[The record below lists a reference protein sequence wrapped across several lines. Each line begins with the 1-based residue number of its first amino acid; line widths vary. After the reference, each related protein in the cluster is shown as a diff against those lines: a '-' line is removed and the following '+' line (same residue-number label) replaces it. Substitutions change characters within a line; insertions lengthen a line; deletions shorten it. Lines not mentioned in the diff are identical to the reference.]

1 MEITPKQ
8 IDDLNIHLTVKL
20 GKEDYQDVY
29 EQALKKYRKQV
40 NMPGFR
46 KGNVPM
52 SLVQR
57 QYGKSILAEEV
68 NRILNDGL
76 YNHIQS
82 NKLSILGNPLPI
94 ETDTPE
100 GDWDNPDTFEFQ
112 YEIGLA
118 PDIDLDK
125 VTQNPPVRF
134 VVKADDKM
142 LDEHVDDLSRRHG
155 KLEVREISEEQDL
168 VIAKL
173 SQLDADGNILE
184 GGIESETTFP
194 IDIIEDAD
202 FKKKLIGLKVG
213 DEFSADPMSFSED
226 HDTVANRLGITHEQ
240 FHHIKGEFRVHVKE
254 VKRMIP
260 HEVNQSLFDKVF
272 GLNEVTDIDSF
283 RAKLAEQL
291 EKMFE
296 RDSEFLFK
304 RQFSEGILDNLDTP
318 LPDAFL
324 KRWIQM
330 TNDKP
335 ITEEQIEQEYSGY
348 SRHLRWQLIEGIV
361 MRENEIRITEDDI
374 QQQAKGMIGA
384 QYAQYGIPLEG
395 EILDN
400 LAKNSLADR
409 KERQRVI
416 DILQENRVIEALT
429 SKVNPAEQ
437 QISYDEFLT
446 IARENKM

>member
-20 GKEDYQDVY
+20 GKDDYQDAY
-29 EQALKKYRKQV
+29 EQALKRYRKQV

-57 QYGKSILAEEV
+57 QYGKSILAEEI
-68 NRILNDGL
+68 NRVLNDGL
-76 YNHIQS
+76 YNHIQDS
-82 NKLSILGNPLPI
+82 KLSILGNPLPI
-94 ETDTPE
+94 ETDAPE

-118 PDIDLDK
+118 PKIDLNEITK
-125 VTQNPPVRF
+125 NPPVRF
-134 VVKADDKM
+134 KVKADDKM
-142 LDEHVDDLSRRHG
+142 LNEHIDDLARRHG
-155 KLEVREISEEQDL
+155 KLEIREVSEEHDL

-173 SQLDADGNILE
+173 AEVDGNGELIE

-194 IDIIEDAD
+194 IDNMENPE
-202 FKKKLIGLKVG
+202 FKASLIGLKVG
-213 DEFSADPMSFSED
+213 DEFIVSHESFSED
-226 HDTVANRLGITHEQ
+226 HDTVASRLGISHEQ
-240 FHHIKGEFRVHVKE
+240 VHHLTNEFRLHVKE
-254 VKRMIP
+254 IKRLVP

-272 GLNEVTDIDSF
+272 GVDEVTDIDGF
-283 RAKLAEQL
+283 RSKLASQL
-291 EKMFE
+291 ENMFQ

-304 RQFSEGILDNLDTP
+304 RQFSEGILDKLDTP

-335 ITEEQIEQEYSGY
+335 ITSEQIEQEYSGY
-348 SRHLRWQLIEGIV
+348 SRHLRWQLIEGMVI
-361 MRENEIRITEDDI
+361 RENNIRITEEEI
-374 QQQAKGMIGA
+374 HEQTKGMIGA

-400 LAKNSLADR
+400 IAKNSLSDR

-416 DILQENRVIEALT
+416 DILQENKVIEALT
-429 SKVNPAEQ
+429 ASVNPAEQ
-437 QISYDEFLT
+437 EISFDDFLV